1 MALSFSDP
9 FFLIDIVTTAAE
21 RLRIPLMMIF
31 HPGGDCGA
39 GHKYSA

>member
-1 MALSFSDP
+1 MDLG
-9 FFLIDIVTTAAE
+9 LTGTAAE